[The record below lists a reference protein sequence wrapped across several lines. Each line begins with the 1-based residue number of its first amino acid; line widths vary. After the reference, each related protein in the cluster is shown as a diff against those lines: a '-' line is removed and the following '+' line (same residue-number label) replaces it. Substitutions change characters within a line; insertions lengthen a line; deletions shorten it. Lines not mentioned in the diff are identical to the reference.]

1 MGIVLAAT
9 APALLAAAV
18 LWASSVDAT
27 IVVAVALGLAWNA
40 LGLWTRARTTGLA
53 EPAFVATEPRA

>member
-40 LGLWTRARTTGLA
+40 LGLWMRARATGLA
-53 EPAFVATEPRA
+53 EAAFVATEPRA